1 MTDAQPDKTTLR
13 AIARQRRSNFVA
25 SLDPLAH
32 RLAFRAV
39 PSPLARRMD
48 GAQVVAIYMGLDD
61 EAPAQRM
68 AAQLQAMGKIVA
80 LPRVLDRLGSMDFLI
95 WPTDGQLV
103 PGLFHTSHPEPVGD
117 PVSPDVII
125 APLVGFDRA
134 MNRLGQGGGYY
145 DRAFARHPDA
155 LRVGMAWSAQE
166 IDAVPADPWDLPLDI
181 IMTEV
186 ELIEGQSAERPQA

>member
-1 MTDAQPDKTTLR
+1 MNDDQPDKTTLR
-13 AIARQRRSNFVA
+13 AIARQRRTNFVA

-39 PSPLARRMD
+39 PSPLARRMAD
-48 GAQVVAIYMGLDD
+48 AQVVALYMGIDD

-80 LPRVLDRLGSMDFLI
+80 LPRVLDRLGSMDFLV
-95 WPTDGQLV
+95 WPAEGQLV
-103 PGLFHTSHPEPVGD
+103 PGPFATSHPEPIGD
-117 PVSPDVII
+117 PVAPDVIV
-125 APLVGFDRA
+125 APLVGFDRT

-155 LRVGMAWSAQE
+155 LRVGIAWSAQE
-166 IDAVPADPWDLPLDI
+166 IDALPADPWDLPLDI

-186 ELIEGQSAERPQA
+186 ELIESEAA